1 MKSYYNKGSL
11 IDNSL
16 IVAISDAYID
26 YYQFVYNNLDKL
38 IILPFANIKNLEA
51 LEFFFNNNISYVSKR
66 YSINELK
73 TFQDKFVKMQVAKPS
88 DVSSMPNDQKNNKKD
103 LLKEKIVKLD
113 SYKKANSLYLK
124 IISES
129 K

>member
-1 MKSYYNKGSL
+1 
-11 IDNSL
+11 
-16 IVAISDAYID
+16 
-26 YYQFVYNNLDKL
+26 
-38 IILPFANIKNLEA
+38 
-51 LEFFFNNNISYVSKR
+51 
-66 YSINELK
+66 
-73 TFQDKFVKMQVAKPS
+73 
-88 DVSSMPNDQKNNKKD
+88 MPNDQKNNKKD